1 MRFKFIDVSS
11 SFSNINNVGDLK
23 SINLTI
29 MMDCEL
35 NYSNGVNAN
44 IKIILQF

>member
-1 MRFKFIDVSS
+1 
-11 SFSNINNVGDLK
+11 
-23 SINLTI
+23 

-44 IKIILQF
+44 IKIILQFWYKCLKYLIMINVLC